1 MINKT
6 EIPKIKVGRFLK
18 YDLTGL
24 KFGHLTALREMR
36 GRDDYNRI
44 RWVCQCACTKKVK
57 VPTAYLLNGHSESC
71 GCAGVNN
78 LTGKRFGKLT
88 VLSLSKTR
96 DLREGQ
102 RVWNCLCDCGNKTR
116 VITSS
121 LKNGNTKSCGCLK
134 INNLCG
140 ENNYQAQRNI
150 QKYGVWFSSK
160 EEWYARACKIM
171 DRVRKFNI
179 PTDFSSTMELA
190 MYLKEIEPKKCPVFG
205 KPLVKGDG
213 TTHSWSPSADRI
225 NPDKGYTRGNIQV
238 ISMLA
243 NVMKQH
249 ATKRQLI
256 RFATWVLESYGYKV
270 MKEKK

>member
-1 MINKT
+1 VIDKT

-44 RWVCQCACTKKVK
+44 RWVCKCACEKEVK
-57 VPTAYLLNGHSESC
+57 VPTAFLLNGHSESC

-78 LTGKRFGKLT
+78 LTGKRFGQLT
-88 VLSLSKTR
+88 VMGLSSVRADTPVRL
-96 DLREGQ
+96 
-102 RVWNCLCDCGNKTR
+102 WNCLCDCGNKIR
-116 VITSS
+116 VKTSS

-171 DRVRKFNI
+171 ERIRKFNI
-179 PTDFSSTMELA
+179 PTDFETPVELA
-190 MYLKEIEPKKCPVFG
+190 MYLKELEPPKCPVFG

-213 TTHSWSPSADRI
+213 ATHSWSPSADRI

-243 NVMKQH
+243 NTMKQH
-249 ATKRQLI
+249 ATKAQLI
-256 RFATWVLESYGYKV
+256 KFAMWILKQYGYTVTKQ
-270 MKEKK
+270 KA